1 MRKALRKIALGCAAA
16 MSLSAVLSA
25 SAFAAD
31 LVKDTDFTVDS
42 AAGTVSVT
50 ESFASGK
57 DAGQYTVLIYKN
69 GEGVDDTNLQA
80 EQILYINQDALEA
93 IANGENTGT
102 FQNMGLKTMD
112 DGEYTIKIGGDALE
126 EIFVGTFTVGGGGTE
141 IILGDVTGEGDID
154 AFDAA
159 AILEHY
165 VGITPLSKEKYA
177 AADVTGEGD
186 IDAFDAAAVLEHYVG
201 ITPIVQ
207 PSK

>member
-50 ESFASGK
+50 ESFASDK

-126 EIFVGTFTVGGGGTE
+126 EIFVGTFTVGGGGTTIMIGDPTGNKIINGEDAIAILKHAAE
-141 IILGDVTGEGDID
+141 IETLEGD
-154 AFDAA
+154 AF
-159 AILEHY
+159 
-165 VGITPLSKEKYA
+165 T
-177 AADVTGEGD
+177 AADVIKNNIVNGE
-186 IDAFDAAAVLEHYVG
+186 DAIAVLKHAAE
-201 ITPIVQ
+201 IEFIVQ
-207 PSK
+207 PQ

>member
-141 IILGDVTGEGDID
+141 ITLGDVTGDGEIKADDSG
-154 AFDAA
+154 
-159 AILEHY
+159 AILNH
-165 VGITPLSKEKYA
+165 VVSLITLTGNELK
-177 AADVTGEGD
+177 AADTTKDGD
-186 IDAFDAAAVLEHYVG
+186 VKADDAGAILNYVVG
-201 ITPIVQ
+201 LITEF
-207 PSK
+207 